1 MKITTLAKRAI
12 EMGEQLDNLDLIAR
26 LDDLQVEVEDERDN
40 IEPYENRN
48 ELTQSQEERQYKL
61 DNLAN
66 AIDDIKYQLEELRDR
81 LLDIESEIE

>member
-1 MKITTLAKRAI
+1 MKITTLTKRAI

-26 LDDLQVEVEDERDN
+26 LDDLQSEVEEERDN
-40 IEPYENRN
+40 IEPYEGKY
-48 ELTQSQEERQYKL
+48 ELTPAQEERQYKL

-81 LLDIESEIE
+81 LLDIENEIE

>member
-40 IEPYENRN
+40 VEPYENRN

>member
-1 MKITTLAKRAI
+1 MKITTLTKRAI

-40 IEPYENRN
+40 VEPYENRN